1 MSDIPCGGIGVKEMD
16 AESQRSVND
25 LDSASWRRRIYSFVW
40 YSICQSID
48 NTQNARGSSR
58 LLQRMAEEDLF
69 ICLAEED
76 LFIWRRIYSLFGG
89 GGFIHLEEDLF
100 ICLAEED
107 LFIWRRIYSF
117 VWLGRIY
124 SFEGGFIHL
133 SGGGGFIHL
142 SGTPATTTKQSGSV
156 TYLTRLRHCGIVVHF
171 PNPLSLPSPLARR
184 SQQRRFTHKTVT
196 LDPISLSISQGGRRW
211 V

>member
-1 MSDIPCGGIGVKEMD
+1 
-16 AESQRSVND
+16 
-25 LDSASWRRRIYSFVW
+25 
-40 YSICQSID
+40 
-48 NTQNARGSSR
+48 
-58 LLQRMAEEDLF
+58 
-69 ICLAEED
+69 
-76 LFIWRRIYSLFGG
+76 
-89 GGFIHLEEDLF
+89 
-100 ICLAEED
+100 
-107 LFIWRRIYSF
+107 
-117 VWLGRIY
+117 
-124 SFEGGFIHL
+124 L

>member
-1 MSDIPCGGIGVKEMD
+1 MSTRVRVPLCNIWCMCVCVCVCVSHPLTHHTRTQHKPTNTYTHTHQYGGRRIYSFV
-16 AESQRSVND
+16 
-25 LDSASWRRRIYSFVW
+25 WRRRIYSF
-40 YSICQSID
+40 
-48 NTQNARGSSR
+48 GGG
-58 LLQRMAEEDLF
+58 F
-69 ICLAEED
+69 IHCLAEED
-76 LFIWRRIYSLFGG
+76 LFT
-89 GGFIHLEEDLF
+89 
-100 ICLAEED
+100 
-107 LFIWRRIYSF
+107 WRRIYSF

-184 SQQRRFTHKTVT
+184 SQ
-196 LDPISLSISQGGRRW
+196 
-211 V
+211 